1 MKINKNHVLV
11 LLISSVLSLA
21 LLYGRME
28 YTNTNYFSFLKWNLL
43 LGLIPLFIGIGIVK
57 ILKSIDNSFIMMAMW
72 FAWLIFLPNSFYII
86 TDLVHLKPRT
96 IIPIWYDVAMLISFG
111 WTGLFSGSMSVML
124 FDKYLSELHITSL
137 VRQSIIL
144 LCLLL
149 CGLGCYIGR
158 YFRWN
163 SWDVLDNPQAIY
175 VDIMNTEVIGMGIF
189 SVLFGMLFIL
199 VYHSV
204 RVVSIRK

>member
-1 MKINKNHVLV
+1 MKMNKNHVLV
-11 LLISSVLSLA
+11 LLISGALSLA

-43 LGLIPLFIGIGIVK
+43 LGIIPLLISFAIVK
-57 ILKSIDNSFIMMAMW
+57 TSKRIESKLVILSMW

-96 IIPIWYDVAMLISFG
+96 IIPMWYDVAMLISFG
-111 WTGLFSGSMSVML
+111 WTGLFSGSLSVTL
-124 FDKYLSELHITSL
+124 FDKYLNGLKFNDVAKH
-137 VRQSIIL
+137 SIIL
-144 LCLLL
+144 ICLLL

-163 SWDVLDNPQAIY
+163 SWDILDNPQAIY